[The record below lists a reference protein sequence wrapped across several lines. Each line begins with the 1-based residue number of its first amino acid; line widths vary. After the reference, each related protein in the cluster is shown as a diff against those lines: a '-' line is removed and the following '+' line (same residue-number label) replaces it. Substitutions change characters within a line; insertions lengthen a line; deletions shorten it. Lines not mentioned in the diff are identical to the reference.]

1 MDTSQVLPQVPLK
14 VKEDLTMEVK
24 PIRILDESEKDFI
37 NKKDPYGEST
47 MEKFSSRGRNLGKEI
62 RDEKEIS

>member
-1 MDTSQVLPQVPLK
+1 MK
-14 VKEDLTMEVK
+14 KK
-24 PIRILDESEKDFI
+24 IR

>member
-24 PIRILDESEKDFI
+24 PIRILDENEKK
-37 NKKDPYGEST
+37 NQK
-47 MEKFSSRGRNLGKEI
+47 
-62 RDEKEIS
+62 